1 MKGTSSRPIVPESV
15 TVTKTQLLPIA
26 PPQPIIRSQ
35 SEPQSQLPQTIAPSN
50 TTGRVTDRWT
60 EPTLIGVKS
69 IASSNSA
76 ASQPPPSQKS
86 QGMVGR
92 QALPGLAAAPETAEK
107 VKAKLPLG
115 EERAISPPLTKLG
128 RIPSTGNRATVMDVA
143 HALSEAQ
150 QGSDCALNPPA
161 SRIPPPSSQA
171 EKRKPSVEKYS
182 SFMMPPLKEEKT
194 PVSSPA
200 GTLAKPSGKAL
211 LDSKLASESPK
222 NSLGVHW
229 TIQRTASS
237 SSLVS
242 DLVHI
247 GKLSHVV

>member
-1 MKGTSSRPIVPESV
+1 MKGTLPKPIAPESV
-15 TVTKTQLLPIA
+15 TVTNTQLLPITL
-26 PPQPIIRSQ
+26 PQPMIRSQ
-35 SEPQSQLPQTIAPSN
+35 SEPQSRLPQTTAPSN
-50 TTGRVTDRWT
+50 ATGRVTDRWT

-76 ASQPPPSQKS
+76 VSQPPPSQTP

-92 QALPGLAAAPETAEK
+92 LALPGLAAAPDTAEK
-107 VKAKLPLG
+107 VKAKPPLG
-115 EERAISPPLTKLG
+115 EERAVSPPPAKHG

-143 HALSEAQ
+143 QALSEAQ
-150 QGSDCALNPPA
+150 QGNDCAQSPPA
-161 SRIPPPSSQA
+161 PRNPPPSSQT

-194 PVSSPA
+194 PVSTPA
-200 GTLAKPSGKAL
+200 VTLAKSSGNTL

-222 NSLGVHW
+222 SSLGVHP

-237 SSLVS
+237 SPLAP

-247 GKLSHVV
+247 GEWSYDV